1 METFVA
7 RQPIFTQQKEVHAY
21 ELLFR
26 SSLENVFGDID
37 GDQASAKVLVDGVM
51 GMGMATLTGGKTAFV
66 NFTQDLLLK
75 DVAMLFP
82 KEHVVVE
89 LLETVEPEESVVEAC
104 RRLKLQGYRLA
115 LDDFIFDAK
124 FEPLIALADIIKV
137 DFLLSGPEERR
148 GLLGLIRNKSV
159 EFLAEKVET
168 AAEFDEAV
176 ELGYTY
182 FQGYFFSKPE
192 VLSRKEIPA
201 FKFAY
206 LQLIQAVRES
216 DVDFS
221 EIEGIVKGDVAL
233 TYKLLRY
240 INTTGRGLVKYV
252 ESIRYSLTLLGQEN
266 LRRLFALVILSTVTE
281 DNPKELMLHSLIRA
295 SACESL
301 ACSVGMESR
310 KFDFFLM
317 GMFSSIDTVLGLP
330 MEEAVTHVP
339 LTDDARAALL
349 GEGGPLQLPLE
360 TVLAYQRGNWES
372 FSSLMA
378 ELDLPESE
386 FPALFQSAVT
396 WADQTVQI

>member
-26 SSLENVFGDID
+26 SGLENVFGDID

-51 GMGMATLTGGKTAFV
+51 GMPTLTGGKTAFV

-148 GLLGLIRNKSV
+148 DLLGLIPNKSV

-233 TYKLLRY
+233 TYKLLR
-240 INTTGRGLVKYV
+240 
-252 ESIRYSLTLLGQEN
+252 
-266 LRRLFALVILSTVTE
+266 
-281 DNPKELMLHSLIRA
+281 
-295 SACESL
+295 
-301 ACSVGMESR
+301 
-310 KFDFFLM
+310 
-317 GMFSSIDTVLGLP
+317 
-330 MEEAVTHVP
+330 
-339 LTDDARAALL
+339 
-349 GEGGPLQLPLE
+349 
-360 TVLAYQRGNWES
+360 
-372 FSSLMA
+372 
-378 ELDLPESE
+378 
-386 FPALFQSAVT
+386 
-396 WADQTVQI
+396 

>member
-1 METFVA
+1 M
-7 RQPIFTQQKEVHAY
+7 
-21 ELLFR
+21 
-26 SSLENVFGDID
+26 
-37 GDQASAKVLVDGVM
+37 
-51 GMGMATLTGGKTAFV
+51 
-66 NFTQDLLLK
+66 
-75 DVAMLFP
+75 
-82 KEHVVVE
+82 
-89 LLETVEPEESVVEAC
+89 EPEDSVVEAC

-148 GLLGLIRNKSV
+148 DLLGLVRNKSV

-192 VLSRKEIPA
+192 VLSRKEVPA

-216 DVDFS
+216 EVDFS

-252 ESIRYSLTLLGQEN
+252 ESIQHSLTLLGQEN
-266 LRRLFALVILSTVTE
+266 LRRLFCLVILSTVTE
-281 DNPKELMLHSLIRA
+281 DNPKELMRISLIRA

-301 ACSVGMESR
+301 ACRMGMESL

-317 GMFSSIDTVLGLP
+317 GMFSAIDAVLGLP

-339 LTDDARAALL
+339 LSDDATAALL
-349 GEGGPLQLPLE
+349 GEGGPLQVPLK
-360 TVLAYQRGNWES
+360 TVLAYQEGNWMS
-372 FSSLMA
+372 FSGSSGKWGGGDVVGTFRIPNL
-378 ELDLPESE
+378 LPVRLS
-386 FPALFQSAVT
+386 
-396 WADQTVQI
+396 I

>member
-281 DNPKELMLHSLIRA
+281 DNPKELMLHSLSGQAPA
-295 SACESL
+295 SPWPVLWEWRVVNSIFSSW
-301 ACSVGMESR
+301 ACS
-310 KFDFFLM
+310 
-317 GMFSSIDTVLGLP
+317 P
-330 MEEAVTHVP
+330 
-339 LTDDARAALL
+339 
-349 GEGGPLQLPLE
+349 Q
-360 TVLAYQRGNWES
+360 
-372 FSSLMA
+372 
-378 ELDLPESE
+378 
-386 FPALFQSAVT
+386 
-396 WADQTVQI
+396 